1 MQLNDC
7 TNFLCCICIL
17 NNCPEGFVTEL
28 QSEDNSVF
36 ASVDVTNGS
45 PTEEDASRRQQIVDA
60 AAGVSPMVIALVMC
74 GAIAAMAACYVCFHN
89 KKHSAAKMNAIKY
102 KNDLEQQ
109 KMAVELTCVQTT
121 GTNSVYTN
129 PMKQ

>member
-1 MQLNDC
+1 M
-7 TNFLCCICIL
+7 
-17 NNCPEGFVTEL
+17 TEL

-45 PTEEDASRRQQIVDA
+45 PTEEDASRRQQMVDAAA
-60 AAGVSPMVIALVMC
+60 AAGVSPMVVALVMC

-89 KKHSAAKMNAIKY
+89 KKRSAAKMNAIKY

-109 KMAVELTCVQTT
+109 KMAVELTT
-121 GTNSVYTN
+121 GTTSVYTN

>member
-1 MQLNDC
+1 M
-7 TNFLCCICIL
+7 
-17 NNCPEGFVTEL
+17 TEL

-89 KKHSAAKMNAIKY
+89 KKRSAAKMNAIKY

-109 KMAVELTCVQTT
+109 KMEVELTT
-121 GTNSVYTN
+121 GTTSVYTN
-129 PMKQ
+129 PMKQWMDFQ

>member
-1 MQLNDC
+1 
-7 TNFLCCICIL
+7 
-17 NNCPEGFVTEL
+17 VTEL

-89 KKHSAAKMNAIKY
+89 KKRSAAKMNAIKY